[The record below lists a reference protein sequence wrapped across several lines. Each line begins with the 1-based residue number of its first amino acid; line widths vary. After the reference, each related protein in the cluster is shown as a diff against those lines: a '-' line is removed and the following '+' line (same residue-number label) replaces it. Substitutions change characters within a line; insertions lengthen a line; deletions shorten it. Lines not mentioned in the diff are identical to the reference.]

1 MSVDVK
7 KVKWC
12 VKGNSIF
19 TEEKYKVKLE
29 FKFVEI
35 QLSVAHNIGSRVASH
50 IVQLHNNS
58 LGI

>member
-12 VKGNSIF
+12 VKGSSIF

-35 QLSVAHNIGSRVASH
+35 QISVAHNIGARVAQH
-50 IVQLHNNS
+50 IVNMHNQS
-58 LGI
+58 LGY